1 VNFTLSPEHAELQ
14 RTVRRMAQERV
25 KPIAQQLDRE
35 EKYPEELFQLFAEAG
50 LMALAIPEEHGG
62 NGGGVLGLVLTIEE
76 VGKYCQSSALML
88 LLSRLPTGPIIISGS
103 DEQKERWVRP
113 VADGAMRAAFA
124 LSEADAGSW
133 VVGQKTRAV
142 ADGDGYR
149 ISGSKMWMSGATVA
163 DYYTVFAKTDPAAG
177 HRGFSAFVV
186 PRDSDGLTVGPP
198 DRKLGVKAV
207 PTAEVRFDNVF
218 VPAANRL
225 GEEGSGFRTAMLSLN
240 SMRPIVAAR
249 GIGIAEGSLMY
260 AVNYD
265 KERAAFGQTIADFQG
280 IQWMYAEMA
289 TEIEAARLLTYRAAA
304 MVDEGRFDK
313 ADAPFLSMA
322 KYYATEVGVK
332 TAGLAIQLMGAAGY
346 MEDHP
351 AELWYRDARQL
362 TIVEGTTQIQKNL
375 IGQAVVS
382 GDVWWD

>member
-1 VNFTLSPEHAELQ
+1 
-14 RTVRRMAQERV
+14 MAQERV

-35 EKYPEELFQLFAEAG
+35 ERYPEEIFQLFAAAD
-50 LMALAIPEEHGG
+50 LMALALPVEHGG
-62 NGGGVLGLVLTIEE
+62 NGAGVLGLVLAIEE

-103 DEQKERWVRP
+103 AEQKDKWVRP
-113 VADGAMRAAFA
+113 VAEGSMRAAFA

-133 VVGQKTRAV
+133 VAGQKTKAV

-149 ISGSKMWMSGATVA
+149 ISGSKMWISGATVA
-163 DYYTVFAKTDPAAG
+163 DYYSVFAKTDPEAG
-177 HRGFSAFVV
+177 HKGFSAFVV
-186 PRDSDGLTVGPP
+186 PRDSAGLTVGPP

-207 PTAEVRFDNVF
+207 PTAEVTFDDVF
-218 VPAANRL
+218 VPAENRL

-289 TEIEAARLLTYRAAA
+289 TEIEAARLLTYRAAV

-322 KYYATEVGVK
+322 KYYATEAGVK
-332 TAGLAIQLMGAAGY
+332 TAGLAMQLMGAAGY

-375 IGQAVVS
+375 IGQGVVS